1 MRIQKLGTRERSG
14 QCVID
19 KCAEI
24 SELCHLIDQL
34 DQIGCQRVG
43 MFIAVLRLQGWFH
56 GAAGRSFMAD
66 FRHGFIFIK

>member
-1 MRIQKLGTRERSG
+1 
-14 QCVID
+14 
-19 KCAEI
+19 
-24 SELCHLIDQL
+24 
-34 DQIGCQRVG
+34 